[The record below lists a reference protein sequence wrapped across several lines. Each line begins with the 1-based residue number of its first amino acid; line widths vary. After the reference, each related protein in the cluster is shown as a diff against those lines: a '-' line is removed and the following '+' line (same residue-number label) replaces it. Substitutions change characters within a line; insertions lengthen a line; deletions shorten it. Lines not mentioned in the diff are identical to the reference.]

1 MQAPRIRRRRAA
13 ALAFGA
19 LAAPLL
25 ARPGLPRAQGADW
38 PRAPVRVVVPFP
50 AGGTT
55 DMLARLYAQRL
66 TETLGQPIL
75 VENRGGGGGSIGA
88 DVVAKAPPDG
98 GLVLFHNLTFVTT
111 TTALQFNGRAPH
123 DIERDFI
130 PVSVGAFVPSIILT
144 QAGHPARDLREF
156 VEWARGRTDVFYGS
170 TGPGSGMNLTGET
183 LKRDA
188 GIQMEH
194 VPYRGAAPLVQELI
208 AGRVQL
214 GSDQI
219 STGMVHVKSGA
230 LKALA
235 TLAPRRPRVL
245 PEVPTVREMGFPN
258 LEQQGWNGYFVPART
273 PEPIVQK
280 LQREVAAASQVPE
293 VNRRILETGGEPGGG
308 TSEEFQ
314 AMLRQQIAH
323 IRGLVESVR
332 LRAE

>member
-1 MQAPRIRRRRAA
+1 MHRPSRRGLVAGA
-13 ALAFGA
+13 ALLGVPA
-19 LAAPLL
+19 LLSRAD
-25 ARPGLPRAQGADW
+25 AQGSDW
-38 PRAPVRVVVPFP
+38 PRQTVRVVVPFP

-55 DMLARLYAQRL
+55 DLLARLYGQRL
-66 TETLGQPIL
+66 SETLGQPML

-98 GLVLFHNLTFVTT
+98 HLVLFHNLTFVTT

-130 PVSVGAFVPSIILT
+130 AVSVGAFVPGIILT
-144 QAGHPARDLREF
+144 QASHPAKDLREF
-156 VEWARGRTDVFYGS
+156 VDWARGRTDVFYGS

-219 STGMVHVKSGA
+219 STGMVHVRSGA

-235 TLAPRRPRVL
+235 TLAPTRPRVL
-245 PEVPTVREMGFPN
+245 PDVPTVRELGFPN
-258 LEQQGWNGYFVPART
+258 LEQQGWNGYFMPART
-273 PEPIVQK
+273 PDPVVQK
-280 LQREVAAASQVPE
+280 LQREVAAAAQQPE
-293 VNRRILETGGEPGGG
+293 IQRRILETGGEPGGG
-308 TSEEFQ
+308 TSAEFA

-323 IRGLVESVR
+323 IRGLVESVK

>member
-1 MQAPRIRRRRAA
+1 MPLTLHRRALLLGA
-13 ALAFGA
+13 GAATLALPALA
-19 LAAPLL
+19 
-25 ARPGLPRAQGADW
+25 QSTDW
-38 PRAPVRVVVPFP
+38 PKAPIRVVVPFP

-55 DMLARLYAQRL
+55 DMLARLYGQRL
-66 TETLGQPIL
+66 SETLGQPML

-88 DVVAKAPPDG
+88 DVVAKAAPDG
-98 GLVLFHNLTFVTT
+98 QVVLFHNLTFVTT
-111 TTALQFNGRAPH
+111 TMALQFAGRAPH
-123 DIERDFI
+123 DILRDFI

-144 QAGHPARDLREF
+144 QASHPANTLKEF
-156 VEWARGRTDVFYGS
+156 VEWAKGRTDVFYGS

-219 STGMVHVKSGA
+219 STGYVHVQNGT

-235 TLAPRRPRVL
+235 TLAPRRARIL
-245 PEVPTVREMGFPN
+245 PNVPTVREQGFPN

-273 PEPIVQK
+273 PDAVVQK
-280 LQREVAAASQVPE
+280 LQAQVAAASRVPE
-293 VNRRILETGGEPGGG
+293 INARILETGGEPGGG
-308 TSEEFQ
+308 PSAEFQ
-314 AMLRQQIAH
+314 AMLAEQIAH
-323 IRGLVESVR
+323 IRALVESVK

>member
-1 MQAPRIRRRRAA
+1 M
-13 ALAFGA
+13 
-19 LAAPLL
+19 
-25 ARPGLPRAQGADW
+25 
-38 PRAPVRVVVPFP
+38 V
-50 AGGTT
+50 
-55 DMLARLYAQRL
+55 
-66 TETLGQPIL
+66 

-88 DVVAKAPPDG
+88 EVVAKAPPDG

-130 PVSVGAFVPSIILT
+130 PVSVGAFVPSVILT

-156 VEWARGRTDVFYGS
+156 IEWARGRTDVFYGS

-273 PEPIVQK
+273 PEAIVQR

-293 VNRRILETGGEPGGG
+293 INRRILETGGEPGGG
-308 TSEEFQ
+308 GSEEFQ

-323 IRGLVESVR
+323 VRGLVESVR

>member
-1 MQAPRIRRRRAA
+1 MIIQRRLLLSSALAGLAMPRLAA
-13 ALAFGA
+13 AQDF
-19 LAAPLL
+19 PT
-25 ARPGLPRAQGADW
+25 RPI
-38 PRAPVRVVVPFP
+38 RVVVPFP

-55 DMLARLYAQRL
+55 DMLARLYGNRL
-66 TETLGQPIL
+66 SETLGQPML

-98 GLVLFHNLTFVTT
+98 HLVLFHNLTFVTT
-111 TTALQFNGRAPH
+111 TSALQFVGRAPH

-130 PVSVGAFVPSIILT
+130 AVSVGAFVPSIILT
-144 QAGHPARDLREF
+144 QASHPANNLREF

-183 LKRDA
+183 LNRDA
-188 GIQMEH
+188 NIQMEH

-219 STGMVHVKSGA
+219 STSLGHVQNGT

-235 TLAPRRPRVL
+235 TLAPVRPRVL
-245 PEVPTVREMGFPN
+245 PNVLTVREMGLPN

-273 PEPIVQK
+273 PPAVVDR
-280 LQREVAAASQVPE
+280 LQREVAAAAQLPDIQ
-293 VNRRILETGGEPGGG
+293 RRVLETGGEPGGG
-308 TSEEFQ
+308 SSAEFA
-314 AMLRQQIAH
+314 AMLHQQITS
-323 IRGLVESVR
+323 IRALVESVR
-332 LRAE
+332 LRPE

>member
-1 MQAPRIRRRRAA
+1 MPNRRALLLAGGAA
-13 ALAFGA
+13 ALA
-19 LAAPLL
+19 
-25 ARPGLPRAQGADW
+25 RPAFAQATEW
-38 PRAPVRVVVPFP
+38 PRAPIRVVVPFP

-55 DMLARLYAQRL
+55 DMLARLYGQRL
-66 TETLGQPIL
+66 SETLGQPML

-88 DVVAKAPPDG
+88 DVVAKAAPDG
-98 GLVLFHNLTFVTT
+98 QVVLFHNLTFVTT
-111 TTALQFNGRAPH
+111 TSTLQFMNRAPH
-123 DIERDFI
+123 DILRDFI

-144 QAGHPARDLREF
+144 QASHPANNLKEF

-183 LKRDA
+183 LKRDS
-188 GIQMEH
+188 GIRMEH

-219 STGMVHVKSGA
+219 STGMIHVKAGT

-245 PEVPTVREMGFPN
+245 PDVPTVRELGFPN

-273 PEPIVQK
+273 PDAVVSK
-280 LQREVAAASQVPE
+280 LQAEVTAASQRPDI
-293 VNRRILETGGEPGGG
+293 NARILETGGEPGGG
-308 TSEEFQ
+308 TSAEFQ
-314 AMLRQQIAH
+314 AMLAQQIAH
-323 IRGLVESVR
+323 IRELVAAVQ
-332 LRAE
+332 LKAE

>member
-1 MQAPRIRRRRAA
+1 MTLIHRRALLLGA
-13 ALAFGA
+13 GVTA
-19 LAAPLL
+19 LAAPAL
-25 ARPGLPRAQGADW
+25 GQGGGTDW
-38 PRAPVRVVVPFP
+38 PRQPIRVVVPFP

-55 DMLARLYAQRL
+55 DMLARLYGQRL
-66 TETLGQPIL
+66 SETLGQPML

-88 DVVAKAPPDG
+88 DVVAKAAPDG
-98 GLVLFHNLTFVTT
+98 QVVLFHNLTFVTT
-111 TTALQFNGRAPH
+111 TSALQFIGRAPH

-130 PVSVGAFVPSIILT
+130 AVSVGAFVPGIILT
-144 QAGHPARDLREF
+144 QASHPANNLREF

-219 STGMVHVKSGA
+219 STGMPHVNNGT

-235 TLAPRRPRVL
+235 TLAPTRPRVL
-245 PEVPTVREMGFPN
+245 PNVPTVREMGFPN

-273 PEPIVQK
+273 PDAVVRR

-293 VNRRILETGGEPGGG
+293 INRRILETGGEPGGG
-308 TSEEFQ
+308 TSVEFQ
-314 AMLRQQIAH
+314 AMLRQQISS
-323 IRGLVESVR
+323 IRALVESVKIR
-332 LRAE
+332 PE

>member
-1 MQAPRIRRRRAA
+1 MIIQRRLLLSSALAGLAMPRLAA
-13 ALAFGA
+13 AQDF
-19 LAAPLL
+19 PT
-25 ARPGLPRAQGADW
+25 RPI
-38 PRAPVRVVVPFP
+38 RVVVPFP

-55 DMLARLYAQRL
+55 DMLARLYGNRL
-66 TETLGQPIL
+66 SETLGQPML

-98 GLVLFHNLTFVTT
+98 HLVLFHNLTFVTT
-111 TTALQFNGRAPH
+111 TSALQFVGRAPH

-130 PVSVGAFVPSIILT
+130 AVSVGAFVPSIILT
-144 QAGHPARDLREF
+144 QASHPANNLREF

-188 GIQMEH
+188 NIQMEH

-219 STGMVHVKSGA
+219 STSLGHVQNGT

-235 TLAPRRPRVL
+235 TLAPVRPRVL
-245 PEVPTVREMGFPN
+245 PNVLTVREMGLPN

-273 PEPIVQK
+273 PPAVVDR
-280 LQREVAAASQVPE
+280 LQREVAAAAQLPDIQ
-293 VNRRILETGGEPGGG
+293 RRVLETGGEPGGG
-308 TSEEFQ
+308 SSAEFA
-314 AMLRQQIAH
+314 AMLHQQITS
-323 IRGLVESVR
+323 IRALVESVR
-332 LRAE
+332 LRPE

>member
-1 MQAPRIRRRRAA
+1 MNTHSGRRVI
-13 ALAFGA
+13 LLGG
-19 LAAPLL
+19 LAAPALL
-25 ARPGLPRAQGADW
+25 APREARAQEW
-38 PRAPVRVVVPFP
+38 PTRPIRVIVPFP

-55 DMLARLYAQRL
+55 DMLARLYANRL
-66 TETLGQPIL
+66 SETLGQPML

-88 DVVAKAPPDG
+88 DVIAKATPDG
-98 GLVLFHNLTFVTT
+98 HNLLFHNLTFVTT
-111 TTALQFNGRAPH
+111 TSTLQSMNRAPH

-130 PVSVGAFVPSIILT
+130 PVSVGAMVASIILT
-144 QAGHPARDLREF
+144 QASHPANNLREF

-208 AGRVQL
+208 AGRVHL

-219 STGMVHVKSGA
+219 STGMVQVRGGT

-235 TLAPRRPRVL
+235 TLAPRRQRVL

-258 LEQQGWNGYFVPART
+258 LEQQGWNGYFAPART
-273 PEPIVQK
+273 PDAIVAR
-280 LQREVAAASQVPE
+280 LQREVAEAARHPDIQ
-293 VNRRILETGGEPGGG
+293 RRVLDTGGEPSGMSS
-308 TSEEFQ
+308 TDFS
-314 AMLRQQIAH
+314 AMLRGQIES
-323 IRGLVESVR
+323 IRTLVASVG

>member
-1 MQAPRIRRRRAA
+1 MTGFTRRAA
-13 ALAFGA
+13 LIGA
-19 LAAPLL
+19 LS
-25 ARPGLPRAQGADW
+25 PGLATAAIRPARAQADAPW
-38 PRAPVRVVVPFP
+38 PRQPVRVIVPFP

-66 TETLGQPIL
+66 SETLGQPML

-88 DVVAKAPPDG
+88 DVVAKAAPDG
-98 GLVLFHNLTFVTT
+98 HTVLFHNLTFVTT
-111 TTALQFNGRAPH
+111 TSALQYANRAPH

-130 PVSVGAFVPSIILT
+130 PVAVGAMVPSILLT
-144 QAGHPARDLREF
+144 QASHPANNLKEF

-188 GIQMEH
+188 GIDMTH

-214 GSDQI
+214 GGDQI
-219 STGMVHVKSGA
+219 STGMIQVRAGT

-235 TLAPRRPRVL
+235 TLAPKRPRVL
-245 PEVPTVREMGFPN
+245 PDVPTVRELGFPN
-258 LEQQGWNGYFVPART
+258 LEQQGWNGYFMPART
-273 PEPIVQK
+273 PQAVVDRLQK
-280 LQREVAAASQVPE
+280 EVAAAAQVPE
-293 VNRRILETGGEPGGG
+293 IERRILDAGGEPGGG
-308 TSEEFQ
+308 NSAEFA

-323 IRGLVESVR
+323 IRAMVAAVQ
-332 LRAE
+332 LRPE

>member
-1 MQAPRIRRRRAA
+1 MTLMLHRRALLA
-13 ALAFGA
+13 AGATALTTPALAQGT
-19 LAAPLL
+19 AA
-25 ARPGLPRAQGADW
+25 GADW
-38 PRAPVRVVVPFP
+38 PRQPIRVVVPFP

-55 DMLARLYAQRL
+55 DMLARLYGQRL
-66 TETLGQPIL
+66 SETLGQPML

-88 DVVAKAPPDG
+88 DVVAKSPPDG
-98 GLVLFHNLTFVTT
+98 QVVLFHNLTFVTT
-111 TTALQFNGRAPH
+111 TSALQFVGRAPH

-144 QAGHPARDLREF
+144 QASHPANNLKEF

-188 GIQMEH
+188 GIDMTH
-194 VPYRGAAPLVQELI
+194 VPYRGAAPLVQELV

-219 STGMVHVKSGA
+219 STGMTHVRNGT

-235 TLAPRRPRVL
+235 TLAPVRPRVM
-245 PEVPTVREMGFPN
+245 PNVPTVREMGFPN

-273 PEPIVQK
+273 PDAVVQK
-280 LQREVAAASQVPE
+280 LQREVAAAAQVPDI
-293 VNRRILETGGEPGGG
+293 NRRILETGGEPGGG
-308 TSEEFQ
+308 TSAEFQ
-314 AMLRQQIAH
+314 AMLRQQITS
-323 IRGLVESVR
+323 IRALVESVR
-332 LRAE
+332 IRPE